1 MTQRLAIFDLDNTL
15 LTGDSEVLW
24 LAYLREQGLLDAA
37 MAERNADMDRRY
49 HAGTVAPDAFC
60 SFYAALFAGRTPQQ
74 WQPLLDGWFSHVIAP
89 RIPEAAHALVQQH
102 RDAGDLLVL
111 STASGRILAE
121 PSARALGFAH
131 LIATELALLPDGCFA
146 GRTEGT
152 LNMREGKLLR
162 LHAWLV
168 ARGADAD
175 ADAALASA
183 AFYSDSINDLPLLQ
197 AVGHPVVVD
206 PDPRLLAE
214 AQARAWPVLQLARNS
229 LATETT

>member
-24 LAYLREQGLLDAA
+24 LDFLRQRGLLDAA

-102 RDAGDLLVL
+102 RDADDLPVL

-121 PSARALGFAH
+121 PSARALGFEH
-131 LIATELALLPDGCFA
+131 LIATELALLPDGCLA

-152 LNMREGKLLR
+152 LNMREGKVLR
-162 LHAWLV
+162 LHSWLA
-168 ARGADAD
+168 ARGVDAD
-175 ADAALASA
+175 AVLSSA
-183 AFYSDSINDLPLLQ
+183 TFYSDSINDLPLLQ

-214 AQARAWPVLQLARNS
+214 AQARAWPVLQLARNP

>member
-24 LAYLREQGLLDAA
+24 LDYLRAQGLLDAA
-37 MAERNADMDRRY
+37 MAARNADMDRRY
-49 HAGTVAPDAFC
+49 HAGTVAPAEFC

-74 WQPLLDGWFSHVIAP
+74 WQPLLGGWFSQVIAP
-89 RIPEAAHALVQQH
+89 RIPESAHALVQRH
-102 RDAGDLLVL
+102 CAAGDMLVL
-111 STASGRILAE
+111 STASSRILAE
-121 PSARALGFAH
+121 PSAEALGFKH
-131 LIATELALLPDGCFA
+131 VIATELELLPDGCFA

-175 ADAALASA
+175 AALASA
-183 AFYSDSINDLPLLQ
+183 SFYSDSINDLPLLQ

-214 AQARAWPVLQLARNS
+214 AQARAWPVLRLERNF